1 MSNKRKGLAALA
13 AGVTA
18 VLATGLV
25 LTAPAGAAASPTAAF
40 TQEATWGSGYQGK
53 YTITAGSSA
62 LTSWKLEFD
71 LPAGSKPGSYWDA
84 TLTSSGDHHTFSS
97 REYNGS
103 VAAGAS
109 TSFGFLVNGTGL
121 PSNCKLNG
129 QPCAGGGQT
138 TTTTTTTTTTST
150 TTTTTTDNPPTG
162 SIKSA
167 PYVDIT
173 MPTPSLE
180 SVARATGQK
189 VFTLAFALAD
199 SSGCNPAWG
208 GTIPLNDSRIIND
221 VKALKALGG
230 DVIVATGGAAG
241 PYLEYTCSTAD
252 ALVGAYKK
260 VLDAV
265 GSNHLDVD
273 VEASI
278 PHDLVNTALKKLQTE
293 RGTAISYTMR
303 VQGDDYGMDPYSV
316 QILQNAA
323 AKGLTVLVNPM
334 TMEFGSS
341 RADWGDAVIAA
352 AEASLR
358 QMKQIWPGKSDA
370 ELKRLL
376 GVTPMIGRNF
386 NGKIFTQAHANKLVS
401 WANSNRIGLLG
412 FWSVGRDNGSCP
424 GGGISPTCSSIAQ
437 SQYEFTNIFKGF
449 TA

>member
-1 MSNKRKGLAALA
+1 MSNKRTGFAALA
-13 AGVTA
+13 AGVAAAVTA
-18 VLATGLV
+18 GLLLA
-25 LTAPAGAAASPTAAF
+25 APAGAAPTPTAVF
-40 TQEATWGSGYQGK
+40 TQDSAWGSGYQGK
-53 YTITAGSSA
+53 YTITAGSTA
-62 LTSWKLEFD
+62 LTGWKLEFD
-71 LPAGSKPGSYWDA
+71 LPAGSTPGSYWDA
-84 TLTSSGDHHTFSS
+84 TLAGSGNHHTFTN
-97 REYNGS
+97 REYNGN

-121 PSNCKLNG
+121 PTNCKLNG
-129 QPCAGGGQT
+129 QPCTGG
-138 TTTTTTTTTTST
+138 TTTTTTTTTST
-150 TTTTTTDNPPTG
+150 STTTTTTTTPPPG

-167 PYVDIT
+167 PYIDIT

-199 SSGCNPAWG
+199 SSGCNPSWG

-221 VKALKALGG
+221 VRALKALGG

-252 ALVGAYKK
+252 ALLGAYKK

-273 VEASI
+273 VEATI
-278 PHDLVNTALKKLQTE
+278 PHDMVNTALKRLQTE
-293 RGTAISYTMR
+293 RGTSISYTMR

-316 QILQNAA
+316 QVLQNAA

-334 TMEFGSS
+334 TMEFGTSKP
-341 RADWGDAVIAA
+341 DWGDAVIAA
-352 AEASLR
+352 AESTLR

-370 ELKRLL
+370 GLKRLL

-386 NGKIFTQAHANKLVS
+386 NGKVFTQDHARKLVA
-401 WANSNRIGLLG
+401 WANTNRIGLLG

-424 GGGISPTCSSIAQ
+424 GGGISPTCSSISQ
-437 SQYEFTNIFKGF
+437 SRYEFTTLFKGF